1 MDASSGYNESFI
13 FSPSSRSA
21 DPIPAPD
28 KDDEGGAFFDASQ
41 GDEPEEQWRA
51 PTAVGGQSFLA
62 VPAEDPLVRHTE
74 HSNAGSDI
82 GSGFTVDEVDVPD
95 VTGGHLQVG
104 KVPENAI
111 LPGLTPAEEKP
122 SGAEESLSTVG
133 NDMVVSQNVHE
144 VESADALT
152 HADEPSACAFGQT
165 GRVIQLAGTSKVV
178 APAASAVAA
187 GELLPARS
195 HISEE
200 PTATEGLAG
209 FTAAAGPDDTTRNA
223 SSDPAQF
230 TGSGAASVS
239 ADGPVLVAPVS
250 TGPSADEAA
259 DVEKQALA
267 DSTGR
272 VVTSSIEEASEDVL
286 AGGVRATESA
296 ALESSS
302 PIGEEQQQSAAATGA
317 TAPASAAG
325 SACAA
330 EDMSAS
336 HSDISNSV
344 YERWSSSFASVDVAD
359 IEEAVGS
366 VHSVRQQLQQEVV
379 SLRSLLS
386 AVEAAE
392 SDAVTAEGAVGSAGQ
407 ADLAEADRIASD
419 LRWFRDVLER
429 RAAELWGESSML
441 SDEAAALRRGL
452 GQLRGRF
459 EAVKARLGDARTEL
473 EARMERAEERM
484 RDARGRR
491 EAVEAMAEKTK
502 AEAQGEMEQA
512 LADERRI
519 EERERE
525 CGELARQLE
534 ARRVDVDALVGQL
547 ASLEVQVEEIV
558 GRGKGS
564 EEGVEGDGVIVHAPV
579 GMTASGVGFSNE
591 EGGVGDDE
599 PGNGQSG
606 GDARTGMGAVG
617 MKQRQQE
624 SSNLEGL
631 EATQDESTA
640 DVADATAAEGIPQ
653 PAASSS
659 ASQQQIGAPSLVQVP
674 ASPSP
679 SEAISDI
686 DSVGLRGLEDL
697 RQLDATSA
705 STHSDITDM
714 YASAASIQ
722 PATAATVASLLDEG
736 GVAGDGGVASA
747 GAEGHEVQREYCHV
761 DAESEDRFDAHMRMM
776 TELMMQGGDG
786 TDPNPH
792 GGNHGAPAH
801 AFAVQHRDPPSLN
814 GSAVM
819 EVVDEDGWGVVIDAA
834 HAMSASNISGHSSFS
849 VNAGSSPRAIG
860 E

>member
-41 GDEPEEQWRA
+41 GEEPEEQWRA

-230 TGSGAASVS
+230 TGSGAASLA
-239 ADGPVLVAPVS
+239 ADGLVPVAPVS
-250 TGPSADEAA
+250 TGPSTDEAA

-267 DSTGR
+267 DSADG
-272 VVTSSIEEASEDVL
+272 VVTSRTEEVSEDVL
-286 AGGVRATESA
+286 AGIRATESA

-359 IEEAVGS
+359 IEEAVG
-366 VHSVRQQLQQEVV
+366 
-379 SLRSLLS
+379 
-386 AVEAAE
+386 
-392 SDAVTAEGAVGSAGQ
+392 
-407 ADLAEADRIASD
+407 
-419 LRWFRDVLER
+419 
-429 RAAELWGESSML
+429 
-441 SDEAAALRRGL
+441 
-452 GQLRGRF
+452 
-459 EAVKARLGDARTEL
+459 
-473 EARMERAEERM
+473 
-484 RDARGRR
+484 
-491 EAVEAMAEKTK
+491 
-502 AEAQGEMEQA
+502 
-512 LADERRI
+512 
-519 EERERE
+519 
-525 CGELARQLE
+525 
-534 ARRVDVDALVGQL
+534 
-547 ASLEVQVEEIV
+547 
-558 GRGKGS
+558 
-564 EEGVEGDGVIVHAPV
+564 
-579 GMTASGVGFSNE
+579 
-591 EGGVGDDE
+591 
-599 PGNGQSG
+599 
-606 GDARTGMGAVG
+606 
-617 MKQRQQE
+617 
-624 SSNLEGL
+624 
-631 EATQDESTA
+631 
-640 DVADATAAEGIPQ
+640 
-653 PAASSS
+653 
-659 ASQQQIGAPSLVQVP
+659 
-674 ASPSP
+674 
-679 SEAISDI
+679 
-686 DSVGLRGLEDL
+686 
-697 RQLDATSA
+697 
-705 STHSDITDM
+705 
-714 YASAASIQ
+714 
-722 PATAATVASLLDEG
+722 
-736 GVAGDGGVASA
+736 
-747 GAEGHEVQREYCHV
+747 
-761 DAESEDRFDAHMRMM
+761 
-776 TELMMQGGDG
+776 
-786 TDPNPH
+786 
-792 GGNHGAPAH
+792 
-801 AFAVQHRDPPSLN
+801 
-814 GSAVM
+814 
-819 EVVDEDGWGVVIDAA
+819 
-834 HAMSASNISGHSSFS
+834 
-849 VNAGSSPRAIG
+849 
-860 E
+860 